1 MSTII
6 EISDNIQAI
15 DITVVDEDN
24 TVTLQPVI
32 NRNSGSGDL
41 GLYMLKSVYDPA
53 GKEEQVL
60 TINSI
65 VNGGTIT

>member
-6 EISDNIQAI
+6 EVQDNVQVI
-15 DITVVDEDN
+15 DITVTDEDN

-32 NRNSGSGDL
+32 TRSSGGDL

-53 GKEEQVL
+53 GDERQVL
-60 TINSI
+60 TINSVI
-65 VNGGTIT
+65 SGGTIT

>member
-6 EISDNIQAI
+6 EIQDNVKVI
-15 DITVVDEDN
+15 DITVTDEDN

-32 NRNSGSGDL
+32 TRSGGGNL

-60 TINSI
+60 TITSI
-65 VNGGTIT
+65 IDSGTIT

>member
-6 EISDNIQAI
+6 EIQDNVKVIN
-15 DITVVDEDN
+15 ITVIDEDN

-32 NRNSGSGDL
+32 NRSGGGDL

-60 TINSI
+60 TITSI
-65 VNGGTIT
+65 IDSGTIT

>member
-6 EISDNIQAI
+6 EIQDNVQII

-32 NRNSGSGDL
+32 NRNGG

-53 GKEEQVL
+53 GREEQVL
-60 TINSI
+60 TITSLI
-65 VNGGTIT
+65 DGGTIT

>member
-6 EISDNIQAI
+6 EIQENIQVVE
-15 DITVVDEDN
+15 ITVTDEDN

-32 NRNSGSGDL
+32 TRSGGGNL

-53 GKEEQVL
+53 NKSEQIL
-60 TINSI
+60 TITSI
-65 VNGGTIT
+65 IDGGTIT